1 MQRCESVSEEFPA
14 GYDPEAFER
23 IKALLEK
30 SAFVRHCGF
39 LLEVLEAGR
48 CELRLPLEEVHAN
61 AYGTLHGGLVAAM
74 VDTVSGVAAW
84 TLAEPGER
92 VSTVEL
98 KVNFIAS
105 VPTMEGELRAAGVVL
120 HRGRTTAVVE
130 ADVNDAE
137 GRRVARALGTFI
149 YLARS
154 REGSR
159 G

>member
-1 MQRCESVSEEFPA
+1 MSEEFPA
-14 GYDPEAFER
+14 SFDPEAFER
-23 IKALLEK
+23 IRALLEK

-48 CELRLPLEEVHAN
+48 CELRLPLQEVHAN

-98 KVNFIAS
+98 KVNFIAG
-105 VPTMEGELRAAGVVL
+105 VATMEGELRATGVVL

-130 ADVNDAE
+130 ADVSGPED
-137 GRRVARALGTFI
+137 RRVARALGTFI
-149 YLARS
+149 YLARG
-154 REGSR
+154 R
-159 G
+159 